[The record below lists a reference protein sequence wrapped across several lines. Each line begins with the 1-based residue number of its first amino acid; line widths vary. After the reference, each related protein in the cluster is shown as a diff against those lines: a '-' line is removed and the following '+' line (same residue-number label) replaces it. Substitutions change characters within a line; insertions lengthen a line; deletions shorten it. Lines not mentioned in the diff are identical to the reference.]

1 MQTVV
6 VNAESRSYAIHIG
19 RGILD
24 ELGDYLVRGP
34 YSDNCLI
41 ISNSLVFPLYGVRV
55 ENSLKEYGIEPIIV
69 DPEADAD
76 EAKHEY
82 NIDLVDIKDVKDAD
96 CIVLAVAHDIFKQ
109 MSLDEID
116 SLYGDFKNNDKVLI
130 DVKSI
135 LDRKKIEEK
144 GYSYW
149 RL

>member
-55 ENSLKEYGIEPIIV
+55 ENSLKEHGFQVHRVLIPDSE
-69 DPEADAD
+69 
-76 EAKHEY
+76 EAKS
-82 NIDLVDIKDVKDAD
+82 
-96 CIVLAVAHDIFKQ
+96 LAVAQ
-109 MSLDEID
+109 G
-116 SLYGDFKNNDKVLI
+116 LYDLMIEQG
-130 DVKSI
+130 
-135 LDRKKIEEK
+135 LDRNSPVIAL
-144 GYSYW
+144 GGGVVGD
-149 RL
+149 LAGF